1 MISNRCIYALLA
13 MLELSKRPHGDPV
26 KISEIAR
33 EQQIPVRFLEAILRD
48 LKQGGFTTSVRG
60 KDGGYLLAL
69 DPGQIRAGDVIRYF
83 EGPMLDAE
91 KTALENV
98 QAGGRQVLTNL
109 MGDAANALERTWDG
123 KSFKD
128 LVDEEQELR
137 QKFVA
142 NYSI

>member
-1 MISNRCIYALLA
+1 MISNRSIYALLA
-13 MLELSKRPHGDPV
+13 LLELSKRSAGDPV

-60 KDGGYLLAL
+60 KDGGYRLAR
-69 DPGQIRAGDVIRYF
+69 DPGQIRAGDVIRHF
-83 EGPMLDAE
+83 EGPTLDVE
-91 KTALENV
+91 RTALGNV
-98 QAGGRQVLTNL
+98 QTAGRQVLTQFL
-109 MGDAANALERTWDG
+109 GDASDALEREWDG
-123 KSFKD
+123 KSLRD
-128 LVDEEQELR
+128 LAERDQELQ